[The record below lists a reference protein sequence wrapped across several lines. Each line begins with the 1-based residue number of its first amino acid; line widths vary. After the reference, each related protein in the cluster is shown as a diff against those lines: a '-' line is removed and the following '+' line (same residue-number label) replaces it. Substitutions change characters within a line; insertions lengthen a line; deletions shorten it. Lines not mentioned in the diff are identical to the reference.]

1 MRSGLQRFLC
11 YKAQASNSRL
21 RRRMSPKEAQKCLF
35 PQRVWMAAEER
46 RIGKF
51 SDINSCQQFGI
62 VRSAFVVGHTLK
74 AFKEV
79 TAALH
84 SALNDAVDTRSG

>member
-1 MRSGLQRFLC
+1 
-11 YKAQASNSRL
+11 
-21 RRRMSPKEAQKCLF
+21 
-35 PQRVWMAAEER
+35 MAEEER

-84 SALNDAVDTRSG
+84 SALNDAVDTSSG

>member
-1 MRSGLQRFLC
+1 MRRGLQRFLC
-11 YKAQASNSRL
+11 YKAQASYSRL

-35 PQRVWMAAEER
+35 PQSVWTGWGGAEER

-84 SALNDAVDTRSG
+84 SAQLH